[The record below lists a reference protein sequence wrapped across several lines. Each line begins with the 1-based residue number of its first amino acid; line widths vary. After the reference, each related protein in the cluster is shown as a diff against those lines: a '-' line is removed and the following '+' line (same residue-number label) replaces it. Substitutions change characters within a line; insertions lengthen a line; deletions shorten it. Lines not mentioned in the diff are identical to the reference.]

1 MNFDLRQIIL
11 LLLAVIVPFILLRT
25 KRRQLLL
32 TWVCFT
38 FSVQVFDTVTLT
50 NLPAG
55 RIVGLLYLPQAISQ
69 LREWSKLT
77 PVKAWLVSY
86 GWLLLL
92 GLMFGFIWVWPD
104 TTYTRPF
111 TLTAPGRTIIYSARL
126 LADLSLAVF
135 FAEEILRGGA
145 LLRIG
150 RALVFGSTLS
160 AIVGLF
166 QFATKIDLY
175 YILTGLGEQVLY
187 LGRPRGLVGEP
198 RALGLACAY
207 GVMVLLIGRRK
218 ISVLW
223 PALLF
228 INLISL
234 LNTYSAS
241 SLALFG
247 VGIVISWLFFSNRE
261 RLIMVGVVSVAVT
274 IIFLAYVFAPEQ
286 FSFAIETLRL
296 RFDPDVKL
304 AGVPPGTFGQEIAYR
319 LDVFDA
325 CAMLFLLD
333 QPLYALLGTGPGLVS
348 LPASDYVPPGLYS
361 LIWTPELGINS
372 PPYHGV
378 LLEIANGGLLGIGLW
393 IAQIVMC
400 LTALRFLS
408 KRMGIHSAA
417 SNDDWQFGYAM
428 FLIGAAFYV
437 VQVSYT
443 PLWCIFLGIGWVAVK
458 LRNEMVASN
467 VSTKS
472 QPVAFNQF
480 PGAVIPP
487 RRTV

>member
-1 MNFDLRQIIL
+1 MNFDTRQIIL
-11 LLLAVIVPFILLRT
+11 LILAIVIPFVLLRT

-32 TWVCFT
+32 YWVCFT
-38 FSVQVFDTVTLT
+38 FGVQIFDTVLLT

-55 RIVGLLYLPQAISQ
+55 RIVGILYLPQAISQ
-69 LREWSKLT
+69 LREWAKLP
-77 PVKAWLVSY
+77 PVKAWLISY
-86 GWLLLL
+86 GWLLIL
-92 GLMFGFIWVWPD
+92 GLMFGFIWIWPD
-104 TTYTRPF
+104 TTFNRPF

-126 LADLSLAVF
+126 IADLSLAIF
-135 FAEEILRGGA
+135 FAEEILRENS

-150 RALVFGSTLS
+150 RALVAGSTFS
-160 AIVGLF
+160 AVVGLF
-166 QFATKIDLY
+166 QFISKIDLY
-175 YILTGLGEQVLY
+175 FIITGLGEQVLY

-207 GVMVLLIGRRK
+207 GVMILLIGRRK
-218 ISVLW
+218 ISLLW
-223 PALLF
+223 PVLLL
-228 INLISL
+228 INLVSL

-241 SLALFG
+241 SLALFA

-261 RLIMVGVVSVAVT
+261 RLIMVGIVSVAAT
-274 IIFLAYVFAPEQ
+274 IIFLSYVFAPDQ

-333 QPLYALLGTGPGLVS
+333 QPLYALIGTGPGLVS
-348 LPASDYVPPGLYS
+348 LPASEYVPPGLYS

-378 LLEIANGGLLGIGLW
+378 LLEISNGGLIGIGLW
-393 IAQIVMC
+393 IFQAIVC
-400 LTALRFLS
+400 LGALRFLAN
-408 KRMGIHSAA
+408 RGRGEFVAD
-417 SNDDWQFGYAM
+417 NDWQFGYAM
-428 FLIGAAFYV
+428 FLIGTAFYI

-443 PLWCIFLGIGWVAVK
+443 PLWCVFLGIGWVAVK
-458 LRNEMVASN
+458 LRNEFVMDNLPSKLPQTSFNKFSKIPSSPASP
-467 VSTKS
+467 K
-472 QPVAFNQF
+472 
-480 PGAVIPP
+480 
-487 RRTV
+487 